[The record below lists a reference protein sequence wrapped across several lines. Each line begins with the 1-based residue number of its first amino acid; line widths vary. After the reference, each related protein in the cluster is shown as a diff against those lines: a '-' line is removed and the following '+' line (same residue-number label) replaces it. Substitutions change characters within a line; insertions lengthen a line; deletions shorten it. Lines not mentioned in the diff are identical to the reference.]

1 MTTKQVADRL
11 VELCRQ
17 GKNIEAVK
25 ELYAPNAVSHEPPGF
40 PNGPERIDGKDA
52 ILAKTEKFHAMTE
65 AMHNA
70 YVSEPVVA
78 ANHFSL
84 AMGMDVTLKGIGR
97 VQMDE
102 VAVYEVTEG
111 KITREQFYFPTGK

>member
-1 MTTKQVADRL
+1 
-11 VELCRQ
+11 
-17 GKNIEAVK
+17 
-25 ELYAPNAVSHEPPGF
+25 
-40 PNGPERIDGKDA
+40 
-52 ILAKTEKFHAMTE
+52 MTE